1 LPAIIKSLAQQV
13 ANRDAWLKNAQARF
27 DEELASV
34 RHQAEEMRLER
45 DQALRSVD
53 ELDLQRNQL
62 KDQLEAIRVEWSI
75 DVERTRMQ
83 DERELAKEKALRVT
97 DRAELELER
106 VESKTKVRVAMVF
119 FVLEDLI
126 PLGALSD

>member
-1 LPAIIKSLAQQV
+1 MPAIIKSLAQQV